1 MMLKPPKPL
10 RHCRGN
16 NMAFELK
23 GKTAL
28 VTGAGQGV
36 GLGIARGLAA
46 QGAKVWVN
54 DIDAVKADH
63 AVAVIREQ
71 GGEAD
76 SLCFDVTDFEQ
87 VQGRV
92 EAAGQID
99 ILVNN
104 VGNAGAQAMGQK
116 MFADM
121 SPQQWQAFIDVNLY
135 GVLNCTHA
143 VLSGMRE
150 RQWGRVITI
159 SSEAGRSG
167 LNIGVSIYG
176 AAKAGAINFMRHLS
190 QEVGGDHITANSVAL
205 GLMDNVPEE
214 FTSKVIRGIPMGRLG
229 SPQDAAAAVI
239 YLASEEAGWVTGQV
253 LTANG
258 GSSAF

>member
-1 MMLKPPKPL
+1 
-10 RHCRGN
+10 
-16 NMAFELK
+16 MAFELK
-23 GKTAL
+23 GKVAL

-46 QGAKVWVN
+46 QGAKVLVN
-54 DIDAVKADH
+54 DLDAVKADN
-63 AVAVIREQ
+63 AVVGIREQ

-76 SLCFDVTDFEQ
+76 SLCFDVTDQE
-87 VQGRV
+87 RV
-92 EAAGQID
+92 KLQIGAAGKID

-104 VGNAGAQAMGQK
+104 VGNAGAQVMGQQ

-121 SPQQWQAFIDVNLY
+121 SPELWQTYIDVNLY
-135 GVLNCTHA
+135 GVLNCSHA
-143 VLSGMRE
+143 VLPGMME

-190 QEVGGDHITANSVAL
+190 QEVGEYQITANSIAL
-205 GLMDNVPEE
+205 GLMDNVPDE
-214 FTSKVIRGIPMGRLG
+214 FAKKMIRGIPAGRLG
-229 SPQDAAAAVI
+229 SPDDAAAATI
-239 YLASEEAGWVTGQV
+239 YLASEEASWVSGQV
-253 LTANG
+253 LSVNG
-258 GSSAF
+258 GAAAY